1 MSKMRHNKSGEPL
14 GVAEG
19 RRPANLRTFSWLA
32 TFGCSLRR
40 ERYKSSRSI
49 PRHRETSTD
58 SRESRAVKQRR
69 TSRLTAWTPLRLTS
83 RSCGAFDTIAMMAS
97 DVRLLQ
103 PRRST
108 VVNLVKMVGVVLS
121 ELSVD
126 KEDSRVDDVR
136 ASIPL
141 KVRFWM
147 NGAEW
152 VKMSE
157 RVLGWRYPAKGEK
170 SRSAQS
176 CPSKQRA
183 RQDLET

>member
-1 MSKMRHNKSGEPL
+1 M
-14 GVAEG
+14 
-19 RRPANLRTFSWLA
+19 
-32 TFGCSLRR
+32 
-40 ERYKSSRSI
+40 
-49 PRHRETSTD
+49 
-58 SRESRAVKQRR
+58 
-69 TSRLTAWTPLRLTS
+69 
-83 RSCGAFDTIAMMAS
+83 AMMAS

-157 RVLGWRYPAKGEK
+157 RVLGWRYPAKGER

-183 RQDLET
+183 RQVLET